1 VADVQACSYSRR
13 MFVCPECGSPSQ
25 GPGQCPTDGAPF
37 SPIGEDLLIGSTIG
51 AYRIARLLGIGGM
64 GRVYK
69 GVHPTIG
76 SRVAIKVLSRECTDR
91 RELVD
96 RFFAEAKAVNLI
108 RHESI
113 VNVLDLA
120 TLPDGR
126 PYIIM
131 EYLDGAP
138 LASII
143 EHSIATR
150 TPLPLGGLAR
160 LAVEVLDALNAA
172 HAKGIVHRDLKP
184 DNIFVTPSGRPKV
197 LDFGI
202 AKLNDMSTGSA
213 TRTGSLLGTPHYMS
227 PEQAAG
233 KAVEHRAD
241 IYAMG
246 VILFECVTGQKPF
259 VAESLFELL
268 RQHLETPPPS
278 PRALRPDL
286 SVDLEHVILTALA
299 KTPELRFGS
308 AQAMSVA
315 LQHAT
320 SQLAP
325 EQWTPITGSGTH
337 RAVPSGAW
345 QPTAPASWGSGA
357 TGVPRGPR
365 ESVQPPNLPLPESP
379 PPPHFGQQSTVSAS
393 AGQLQKAP
401 TKLQKPPSK
410 KGLWI
415 GLGAVLLVGGG
426 VTAVVLAGG
435 GGNDSSA
442 SAKQVEPAEPPA
454 VVAGSAD
461 DEAKPEPTEKADE
474 PDPDPT
480 EPAEEVPNQAKKKKP
495 DLGESLDILTES
507 LDQVDLSDVPPS
519 IRKQIEDLKKL
530 PANKR
535 KQKLED
541 LNKQIG
547 KQVGDILEAETEAGG
562 GGAPPPSP
570 PKRSAGGVWD
580 KSYDLPAFKFDAK
593 KLNVSAFLK
602 FAIAES
608 KKADPDAVLVRIDL
622 DSVAPD
628 GTANLTLPSM
638 ASDHSGIDLRFVS
651 MERGKRDPSLPIG
664 TPHREKQECEF
675 RIEIEP
681 GGVEIRTIFPAIT
694 EAASCIKQRPIP
706 APRCSVQQIWA
717 RAIAKGAPDGNA
729 VASLGYRSNGR
740 PVWFFDIGEPGN
752 KVFSSVFPDD
762 C

>member
-1 VADVQACSYSRR
+1 MVLKADKEGEGGYVQP
-13 MFVCPECGSPSQ
+13 MFVCPECGLPSQ
-25 GPGQCPTDGAPF
+25 NAGACALDGVPVAPLVD
-37 SPIGEDLLIGSTIG
+37 DLLLGTTIG
-51 AYRIARLLGIGGM
+51 AYRVARLLGIGGM

-143 EHSIATR
+143 EHAVMTR

-160 LAVEVLDALNAA
+160 LAVEVLDALDAA
-172 HAKGIVHRDLKP
+172 HAKGIIHRDLKP

-202 AKLNDMSTGSA
+202 AKLNDATNVASA

-227 PEQAAG
+227 PEQASG
-233 KAVEHRAD
+233 KPVEHRAD

-259 VAESLFELL
+259 VADSLFELL
-268 RQHLETPPPS
+268 RQHLEVPAPS
-278 PRALRPDL
+278 PRSLRPEITPA
-286 SVDLEHVILTALA
+286 LESVILTALA
-299 KTPELRFGS
+299 KTPDQRFGS
-308 AQAMSVA
+308 AKAMSVA

-320 SQLAP
+320 SQLTP

-357 TGVPRGPR
+357 TGVPRGAR
-365 ESVQPPNLPLPESP
+365 ESVQPPNLQPQPGQQHP
-379 PPPHFGQQSTVSAS
+379 QQAYPPPHVGHQSTVSAS

-401 TKLQKPPSK
+401 TKVTKPPSK

-415 GLGAVLLVGGG
+415 GLAAVLLVGGG
-426 VTAVVLAGG
+426 ATAAIVAGRG
-435 GGNDSSA
+435 DGDTTS
-442 SAKQVEPAEPPA
+442 SAKQVEPPPPP
-454 VVAGSAD
+454 VVAETEKKEARPTAPGND
-461 DEAKPEPTEKADE
+461 DDKQVDDKKVDDKKVEAK
-474 PDPDPT
+474 
-480 EPAEEVPNQAKKKKP
+480 
-495 DLGESLDILTES
+495 LD
-507 LDQVDLSDVPPS
+507 D
-519 IRKQIEDLKKL
+519 KKL
-530 PANKR
+530 DDKKVTDKP
-535 KQKLED
+535 
-541 LNKQIG
+541 G
-547 KQVGDILEAETEAGG
+547 KQVAERDVDKKLADKADKADKTDRQVAEADDPLTSKPAGG
-562 GGAPPPSP
+562 TKAGGAPIW
-570 PKRSAGGVWD
+570 AD
-580 KSYDLPAFKFDAK
+580 SYNLPAFKFDAK
-593 KLNVSAFLK
+593 KLNGQKFLD
-602 FAIAES
+602 FALAEAR
-608 KKADPDAVLVRIDL
+608 KADPGAVLTRIDMT
-622 DSVAPD
+622 SVGPD
-628 GTANLTLPSM
+628 GTVDLTLPSM
-638 ASDHSGIDLRFVS
+638 ASPHSSIDLRFVS
-651 MERGKRDPSLPIG
+651 MERGKRDPSLPVG
-664 TPHREKQECEF
+664 TPHREKVSCEF
-675 RIEIEP
+675 RIEIDP
-681 GGVEIRTIFPAIT
+681 GGVQSRTIFPAIT
-694 EAASCIKQRPIP
+694 EAASCIKQKPMP
-706 APRCSVQQIWA
+706 SPRCSLAQVWQK
-717 RAIAKGAPDGNA
+717 AIAKGAPATNA
-729 VASLGYRSNGR
+729 VASMGYRSNGR
-740 PVWFFDIGEPGN
+740 NVWYFDIGEAGSR
-752 KVFSSVFPDD
+752 VFSSVFNDD